1 MEIVRIFIF
10 SQFSSLT
17 MAVRQPN
24 DTTQSIA
31 NRFSRRQYFKG
42 KGKEAQTL
50 MKFYYQ
56 NIELGLWQ
64 ETMVEMTCS

>member
-1 MEIVRIFIF
+1 MFIF

-24 DTTQSIA
+24 DMTQSTA
-31 NRFSRRQYFKG
+31 NCFSRRQYFKG
-42 KGKEAQTL
+42 KGKKVQTL

-56 NIELGLWQ
+56 DIELEL
-64 ETMVEMTCS
+64 